1 MSADNL
7 LLRVFLVDDEA
18 LALRRLARLL
28 EATGRV
34 VVVGGATDP
43 RSALEL
49 LSNEQIDV
57 LFLDIEMP
65 DMNGFEMLARL
76 ESEPLVVFT
85 TAYDQYALR
94 AFEVNSIDYLLKPV
108 EREQLDRAL
117 GKIERLRSTG
127 ARPDLKPVLE
137 QLAASLGRAVS
148 YYPERLP
155 SRLGERVQMVELA
168 RVTHFF
174 AKDKLTYASTAER
187 DYVID
192 QSISDLERRLDPR
205 KFVRIHRSTMVNI
218 EYVHEVHSWFA
229 GGVVVR
235 LKDGKQTE
243 LAVARDRARSL
254 KQRLGF

>member
-1 MSADNL
+1 MSADNI

-18 LALRRLARLL
+18 LALKRLARLL

-34 VVVGGATDP
+34 VVVGSATDP

-49 LSNEQIDV
+49 LSIEQIDV

-127 ARPDLKPVLE
+127 ARPDLKPILE
-137 QLAASLGRAVS
+137 QLAASLGHAVS
-148 YYPERLP
+148 NYPERLP

-174 AKDKLTYASTAER
+174 ARDKLTYASTLER

-243 LAVARDRARSL
+243 LAVARDRTRSL